1 MLSSCGAHG
10 AAKKLWPGCGASP
23 PAVVTAAEAFCPAV
37 VQAVLPDHGVDPVK
51 VQAKTFCGCQ
61 PL

>member
-1 MLSSCGAHG
+1 M
-10 AAKKLWPGCGASP
+10 LWPGCGASP

-37 VQAVLPDHGVDPVK
+37 VQAVLPDHGVEPVK